1 MVKGTQGEGGHPP
14 ACASQRPHSGDH
26 RNRIYVTVG
35 DWGFHYHVIGY
46 MLPWVIGGSII
57 TERISGLPGLGHLLI
72 QSINERDYTVISG
85 ITILVAIIMVLAI
98 LVIDLTYAYLDPR
111 IRYR

>member
-26 RNRIYVTVG
+26 RHRIYVTVG
-35 DWGFHYHVIGY
+35 DWGDHYHREDIR
-46 MLPWVIGGSII
+46 LA
-57 TERISGLPGLGHLLI
+57 GLGHLLV
-72 QSINERDYTVISG
+72 QAINDRDYTVISG
-85 ITILVAIIMVLAI
+85 ITIFAAIILMLAN
-98 LVIDLTYAYLDPR
+98 LVIDLTYALLDPR